1 MIHAEHPRRAGW
13 DDHPADECW
22 SITGE
27 TILRD
32 IGFFRCHGRACKAC
46 KVVVVVQMLV
56 GCWTRNAGVQC
67 LHFGFTF
74 IFISGL
80 SRFIL
85 SSYPFIYSFF
95 FLLYI
100 GKWASSILGGP
111 VYTLPSIS
119 TSLPIS
125 PFYTITKEFFSKM
138 APNLDF
144 RRSRPKITVDLA
156 NQKPNLVNSYTTGD
170 RIDGTAT
177 ISVDHDIRFDD
188 IDITFEGISLFEF

>member
-1 MIHAEHPRRAGW
+1 MTIQLTK
-13 DDHPADECW
+13 CW

-32 IGFFRCHGRACKAC
+32 IWIF
-46 KVVVVVQMLV
+46 QMS
-56 GCWTRNAGVQC
+56 WKGVQGVQSGGGGADACWMLGPECRSTMHALLVLLLYLYLACFVSFC
-67 LHFGFTF
+67 LS
-74 IFISGL
+74 ILL
-80 SRFIL
+80 SIL
-85 SSYPFIYSFF
+85 LFF
-95 FLLYI
+95 FFPLLFI
-100 GKWASSILGGP
+100 GKWASSILGGL
-111 VYTLPSIS
+111 VYSLPSIS

-125 PFYTITKEFFSKM
+125 PFYTTTKEFFSKM

-144 RRSRPKITVDLA
+144 RRSRPRITIDLA

-188 IDITFEGISLFEF
+188 IDITFEGIYYFSN